1 MNTVDTDPSTLLA
14 GCLAGDEAAIEALV
28 HQYEGGVFKLALS
41 VLGDPVE
48 AREIAQETFISAL
61 KSLRAY
67 REQSTF
73 KAWLYT
79 IALNL
84 SRSRLRKRK
93 SLERLRNTLTSLL
106 RLDLQQRQALPEDIV
121 IQNERER
128 LIWQTLSAMDDRHR
142 LPLILRYYN
151 ELSVAEI
158 AAMLGINE
166 GTIHSRLHIARER
179 LRVELKK
186 LAGE

>member
-1 MNTVDTDPSTLLA
+1 MSTTDTDPSSALLA

-28 HQYEGGVFKLALS
+28 RQYEGDVFRFTLS
-41 VLGDPVE
+41 VLNDPTE
-48 AREIAQETFISAL
+48 AREVAQEAFIAAL
-61 KSLRAY
+61 KSLRGY
-67 REQSTF
+67 RAVSF
-73 KAWLYT
+73 KAWLFT

-93 SLERLRNTLTSLL
+93 SLERLRHTLTSLL
-106 RLDLQQRQALPEDIV
+106 RLDLQQRQALPEDMV
-121 IQNERER
+121 IQHEKER
-128 LIWQTLSAMDDRHR
+128 LVWDVLSNMDEKHR

-151 ELSVAEI
+151 DLPTAEI
-158 AAMLGINE
+158 AEMLGLPE
-166 GTIHSRLHIARER
+166 GTIHSRLHIGRER